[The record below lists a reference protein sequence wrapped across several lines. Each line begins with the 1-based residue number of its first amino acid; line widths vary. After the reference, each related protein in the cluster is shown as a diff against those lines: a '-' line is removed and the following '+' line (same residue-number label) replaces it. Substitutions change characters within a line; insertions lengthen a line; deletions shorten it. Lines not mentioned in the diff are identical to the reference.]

1 MEITRTSM
9 FTGKIHTLDLPV
21 TQAQID
27 LWEGGLYAQDAFP
40 HLSPD
45 EREFIM
51 TGVTAQ
57 EWDERFSF

>member
-9 FTGKIHTLDLPV
+9 FTGKIRTLDLPV
-21 TQAQID
+21 TQAQIE
-27 LWEGGLYAQDAFP
+27 LWEGGTKVQDAFP

-57 EWDERFSF
+57 EWDERFNF